1 VGVSLPAVNSF
12 IPVAVGS
19 AAVICTILIHA
30 LPLSAAVAF
39 VRREKNSAISA
50 STF

>member
-1 VGVSLPAVNSF
+1 VNSF